1 MVKRIVLTFDEQFTF
16 CMPNIIINNLW
27 RPVFVFLFTLTV
39 GESCSNSAQKKVPE
53 NNAKSS
59 QHNPK
64 GKPPSSYSDTVKID
78 FSAAVFY
85 SPDSLQLEKLRAIT
99 DSGPFGADMHEF
111 DFLTK
116 TARLVLNKHYPH
128 LKIVDVQKAR
138 FVLFIKADNGSE
150 IIDLNTKNDPYGLFA
165 FNRKDPPRLMD
176 LANIDSDLGFYFKNK

>member
-1 MVKRIVLTFDEQFTF
+1 MV
-16 CMPNIIINNLW
+16 C
-27 RPVFVFLFTLTV
+27 
-39 GESCSNSAQKKVPE
+39 ESCSNSPEKEMPE
-53 NNAKSS
+53 NNIKPS
-59 QHNPK
+59 QHDPK

-85 SPDSLQLEKLRAIT
+85 SPDSLQLEKIRSTT
-99 DSGPFGADMHEF
+99 DPGPFGADMHEY

-116 TARLVLNKHYPH
+116 TARLVINRNYPH

-138 FVLFIKADNGSE
+138 FLLFLKADNTSL

-176 LANIDSDLGFYFKNK
+176 LPNIDSDLGFYFHNK